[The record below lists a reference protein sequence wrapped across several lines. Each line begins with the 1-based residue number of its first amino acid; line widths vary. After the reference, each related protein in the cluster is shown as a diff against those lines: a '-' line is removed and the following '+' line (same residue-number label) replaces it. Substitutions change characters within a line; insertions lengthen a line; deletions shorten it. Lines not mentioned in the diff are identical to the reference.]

1 MSMKKILAAAS
12 ASVLAV
18 SAVSVMASAD
28 ATKYTVDY
36 VESWTDFKL
45 IDDADVAGSVATNL
59 GADTDVKSIKS
70 ITVTAHGVT
79 KWQWGYDAAE
89 GWSQCPDD
97 APLGDGDTYT
107 FENIN
112 VEKENLCVKLGV
124 TTADDGAY
132 FDVEVK
138 TADAEAPAESAPA
151 ESAPAESAPAEST
164 PAADNTNSDATKPN
178 PDSGVEGVAAVLGVA
193 VVAAGAMVVAKK
205 RK

>member
-45 IDDADVAGSVATNL
+45 IDDADVAGSAATNL
-59 GADTDVKSIKS
+59 GADIDIKSIKS
-70 ITVTAHGVT
+70 IKVTAHGVT

-112 VEKENLCVKLGV
+112 VEKENLCVKMGV

-132 FDVEVK
+132 FDVEVN
-138 TADAEAPAESAPA
+138 TADAEAPAGSDPGG
-151 ESAPAESAPAEST
+151 ST
-164 PAADNTNSDATKPN
+164 RAADNTTSDATKPN

>member
-28 ATKYTVDY
+28 ATKYTIDY

-151 ESAPAESAPAEST
+151 EST
-164 PAADNTNSDATKPN
+164 PAADNTTSDATKPN

>member
-151 ESAPAESAPAEST
+151 ESAPAEST
-164 PAADNTNSDATKPN
+164 PAADNTTSDATKPN

>member
-112 VEKENLCVKLGV
+112 VEKENLCIKMGV

-151 ESAPAESAPAEST
+151 EST
-164 PAADNTNSDATKPN
+164 PAADNTTSDATKPN

>member
-18 SAVSVMASAD
+18 SAVSVMASAE

-45 IDDADVAGSVATNL
+45 IDDADVAGSAAKNL

-112 VEKENLCVKLGV
+112 VEKENLCVKMGV

-138 TADAEAPAESAPA
+138 TADAEAPAESTP
-151 ESAPAESAPAEST
+151 EST
-164 PAADNTNSDATKPN
+164 PATDNTTSDATKPN

>member
-45 IDDADVAGSVATNL
+45 IDEKDVAGSVATNL
-59 GADTDVKSIKS
+59 GADVDLKSVKS
-70 ITVTAHGVT
+70 ITVTSHGVT
-79 KWQWGYDAAE
+79 KWQWGYNNTVD

-107 FENIN
+107 FENID
-112 VEKENLCVKLGV
+112 VEKEDLCIKMGV

-151 ESAPAESAPAEST
+151 ESAPAEST
-164 PAADNTNSDATKPN
+164 PAADNTTSDATKPN

>member
-45 IDDADVAGSVATNL
+45 IDDADVAGSAATNL
-59 GADTDVKSIKS
+59 GADIDIKSIKS
-70 ITVTAHGVT
+70 ITVTAHSVT
-79 KWQWGYDAAE
+79 KWQWGYDDAE

-112 VEKENLCVKLGV
+112 VEKENLCVKMGV

-132 FDVEVK
+132 FDVEVQ
-138 TADAEAPAESAPA
+138 TAGDE
-151 ESAPAESAPAEST
+151 APAESAPAEST
-164 PAADNTNSDATKPN
+164 PAADNTTSDATKPN

>member
-45 IDDADVAGSVATNL
+45 VDEKDVAGSVATNL
-59 GADTDVKSIKS
+59 GADVDLKSVKS
-70 ITVTAHGVT
+70 ITVTSHGVT
-79 KWQWGYDAAE
+79 KWQWGYNNTVD

-107 FENIN
+107 FENID
-112 VEKENLCVKLGV
+112 VEKEDLCIKMGV

-151 ESAPAESAPAEST
+151 EST
-164 PAADNTNSDATKPN
+164 PAADNTTSDATKPN

>member
-45 IDDADVAGSVATNL
+45 IDETDVAGSVAKNL
-59 GADTDVKSIKS
+59 GADIDVKSIKS
-70 ITVTAHGVT
+70 ITVTSHGVT
-79 KWQWGYDAAE
+79 KWQWGYEAAD
-89 GWSQCPDD
+89 GWSQCADD
-97 APLGDGDTYT
+97 AALGDGDTYT

-112 VEKENLCVKLGV
+112 VEKEALCVKVGV

-138 TADAEAPAESAPA
+138 TADAET
-151 ESAPAESAPAEST
+151 PAEST
-164 PAADNTNSDATKPN
+164 PAADESTPAADNTTSDATKPN

>member
-112 VEKENLCVKLGV
+112 VEKENLCVKMGV

-138 TADAEAPAESAPA
+138 TADAE
-151 ESAPAESAPAEST
+151 APAESAPAEST

>member
-112 VEKENLCVKLGV
+112 VEKENLCIKMGV

-151 ESAPAESAPAEST
+151 ESAPAEST
-164 PAADNTNSDATKPN
+164 PAADNTTSDATKPN

>member
-45 IDDADVAGSVATNL
+45 IDDADDAGSAATNL
-59 GADTDVKSIKS
+59 GADIDIKSIKS
-70 ITVTAHGVT
+70 ITLTAHGVT
-79 KWQWGYDAAE
+79 KWQWGYNNTVD

-112 VEKENLCVKLGV
+112 VEKENLCVKMGV

-132 FDVEVK
+132 FDVEVQ
-138 TADAEAPAESAPA
+138 TAGDE
-151 ESAPAESAPAEST
+151 APAESAPAEST
-164 PAADNTNSDATKPN
+164 PAADNTTSDATKPN